1 MPNSDAE
8 VYKYPLHWLYFDIF
22 DTLSNAYKLPQYNL
36 PFCLK
41 VYDYVN
47 QSRRVSCGHSKKI

>member
-22 DTLSNAYKLPQYNL
+22 DIRSNAYKFPQYNM

-41 VYDYVN
+41 VFM
-47 QSRRVSCGHSKKI
+47 IT